1 MKKLSA
7 LLLAVCFVLG
17 SLSSAAA
24 VDVKVK
30 GNWQF
35 SYGYFGNYSF
45 YDGGKGPDNKMDPF
59 QARMRSRTQVEFIAS
74 ETLRSVLQFEIGV
87 QNFGQ
92 SGFTALDADGK
103 DIKVKH
109 AFIDWTIP
117 GTKTSLRMGV
127 QPMKMPGLIA
137 GNFVYNNDIAGVMAS
152 TEFSPEVALTAFWA
166 RPYDAFP
173 TVDAGNVYDERG
185 NRIQKKKRFDEMDLF
200 GFTLPVKTQFVR
212 LTPWAMIGSVGADS
226 GYYNSNYNIAYA
238 QGYDVAN
245 RYGQSLI
252 WWAGLSFELPTLDP
266 FIVQFDGMYGSL
278 SGKDNRGTS
287 GYYLALLLG
296 YKWNWGTTSLVGW
309 YGSGDDGEFGKD
321 DMGRIPVVSA
331 DGGFEMG
338 TRGFAGNRALS
349 RAYGISGLGSGTWG
363 LGIRIDNVSFTE
375 NLTHGF
381 RAYYVR
387 GTNSGERIGPDS
399 PVYLST
405 GNKGISASP
414 DHYAYLIS
422 TDSAWDFAL
431 TNTYKISDNFNI
443 GLDFSYTQLNLSK
456 QRSSQWEDTTGAY
469 AGVLSFQ
476 YTF

>member
-1 MKKLSA
+1 MKRLSV
-7 LLLAVCFVLG
+7 LLLAVCFVFG
-17 SLSSAAA
+17 SLSRAAA
-24 VDVKVK
+24 IDVKVK
-30 GNWQF
+30 GRWQF
-35 SYGYFGNYSF
+35 SYGYYGNYSL
-45 YDGGKGPDNKMDPF
+45 YDGDKGPGNKMDPF
-59 QARMRSRTQVEFIAS
+59 QARMRARTQVEFIAS
-74 ETLRSVLQFEIGV
+74 ETLRSVLQFEIGT

-92 SGFTALDADGK
+92 PGFTALDADGK

-117 GTKTSLRMGV
+117 NTKTSLRMGV

-152 TEFSPEVALTAFWA
+152 TEFTPEVALTAFWA
-166 RPYDAFP
+166 RPYDAYP
-173 TVDAGNVYDERG
+173 AVDAKG
-185 NRIQKKKRFDEMDLF
+185 KRFDEMDLF

-212 LTPWAMIGSVGADS
+212 ATPWAMIGSVGANS
-226 GYYNSNYNIAYA
+226 GYYENSYNATYA
-238 QGYDVAN
+238 PGYDAAN
-245 RYGQSLI
+245 RYGQSLA

-266 FIVQFDGMYGSL
+266 FIVQVDGMYGSL

-287 GYYLALLLG
+287 GYYLAMLLG

-309 YGSGDDGEFGKD
+309 YASGDDGEWGKD

-338 TRGFAGNRALS
+338 TRGFAGYAIS
-349 RAYGISGLGSGTWG
+349 RDHGISGLGSGIWG
-363 LGIRIDNVSFTE
+363 LGIRIDNVSFID

-381 RAYYVR
+381 HANYVR

-399 PVYLST
+399 PLYLSSSS
-405 GNKGISASP
+405 SADYGRINASS

-422 TDSAWDFAL
+422 TDSAWDFML
-431 TNTYKISDNFNI
+431 INTYKVSDNFNI
-443 GLDFSYTQLNLSK
+443 GLDLSYTRMDLSK
-456 QRSSQWEDTTGAY
+456 QRSSQWKDTADAY
-469 AGVLSFQ
+469 AGVINFA